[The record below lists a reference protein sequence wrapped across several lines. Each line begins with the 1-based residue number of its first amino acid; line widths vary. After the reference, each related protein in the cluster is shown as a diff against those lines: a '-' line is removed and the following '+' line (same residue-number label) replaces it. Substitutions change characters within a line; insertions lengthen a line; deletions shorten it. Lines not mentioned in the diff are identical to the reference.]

1 MRKNIKFIA
10 GTLNDSVELDGWFYT
25 PHTGHAPYPTIIM
38 SHGFGAIKEMSLSG
52 YAEIFCN
59 AGFACLVYDHRNTGA
74 SAGQPRG
81 ELDPWQQI
89 SDMRD
94 AITYAAMLPEVDAQR
109 IGLWGTSYSG
119 GHVLVVAATDR
130 RVKCVVS
137 QVPTVSGYK
146 NTLRSI
152 PAEKFAD
159 FLKDIEQ
166 DRINRAKGL
175 PPKMVPISVEGSESY
190 AWSMIAAKGTDYVN
204 AVTLR
209 TRDLRMAYEPG
220 VYLPRIAPTP
230 LLMILGTH
238 DTRCPTD
245 DQLAAYSTA
254 HEPKKLHLFQGGH
267 YEPYSLRLEET
278 GGKACEWFIE
288 HLIKKFGK

>member
-1 MRKNIKFIA
+1 MRKNIKFHA
-10 GTLNDSVELDGWFYT
+10 NGVELDGWFYT
-25 PHTGHAPYPTIIM
+25 PENTQAPFPTLIM
-38 SHGFGAIKEMSLSG
+38 SHGFGAIKEMALDG
-52 YAEIFCN
+52 YAEIFCK

-74 SAGQPRG
+74 SAGEPRG

-94 AITYAAMLPEVDAQR
+94 AITYATMQPEVDAER
-109 IGLWGTSYSG
+109 IGRWGTSYSG

-137 QVPTVSGYK
+137 QVPTVSGFK

-152 PAEKFAD
+152 PTDKFDA
-159 FLKDIEQ
+159 FLKDIDE

-175 PPKMVPISVEGSESY
+175 PPKMVPISTEGSESY
-190 AWSMIAAKGTDYVN
+190 AWSMIAAKGTNYIN
-204 AVTLR
+204 SVTLR
-209 TRDLRMAYEPG
+209 TLDLRMGYEPG
-220 VYLPRIAPTP
+220 TYLPRIAPTP

-254 HEPKKLHLFQGGH
+254 HEPKKLHLFKGGH
-267 YEPYSLRLEET
+267 YEPYSVRLEET
-278 GGKACEWFIE
+278 AGKACEWFTE
-288 HLIKKFGK
+288 HLVTDYAR